1 MKSEFG
7 NRFGEA
13 PLGFVDC
20 MKKARKSTFSLPN
33 FLLSKLEDLEPVFG
47 DRDSHTL
54 EELVIE
60 MNQILFLNLI
70 VDEGEAKFVSKR
82 RLEVGF
88 E

>member
-13 PLGFVDC
+13 PLGLVDC
-20 MKKARKSTFSLPN
+20 MKKTRKSTLSLPD
-33 FLLSKLEDLEPVFG
+33 FLLSKLEDLEPVFS

-54 EELVIE
+54 EEFMIE

-70 VDEGEAKFVSKR
+70 VNKGEAKFVN
-82 RLEVGF
+82 E
-88 E
+88 

>member
-1 MKSEFG
+1 
-7 NRFGEA
+7 
-13 PLGFVDC
+13 

-70 VDEGEAKFVSKR
+70 VDEGEAKFVSEGSR
-82 RLEVGF
+82 SVLNN
-88 E
+88 